1 MERIENWAGLGF
13 PDVFINADGQF
24 HLLELKYSEHNAVKL
39 RPHQVSFHSRNQ
51 NGSSWIL
58 VKRAP
63 ENKTAGY
70 EMCLYHASQ
79 AIEVSQNG
87 LKTKPKYKQNSRDNW
102 ENLFDAITKQKEA
115 LQCFGY

>member
-63 ENKTAGY
+63 ENKKSGY
-70 EMCLYHASQ
+70 DMSLYHASQ

-87 LKTKPKYKQNSRDNW
+87 LKTQPKYKLNSRDNW
-102 ENLFDAITKQKEA
+102 ENLFDAITKEKGA
-115 LQCFGY
+115 A

>member
-1 MERIENWAGLGF
+1 MTQSLLTLHPSKKATKTATKPESAFWAQFRKKVMMLRKSWKMERIENWAGLGF

-24 HLLELKYSEHNAVKL
+24 HLLELKYSDSNAVKL

-63 ENKTAGY
+63 KSKTSGY
-70 EMCLYHASQ
+70 DMSLYHAS
-79 AIEVSQNG
+79 
-87 LKTKPKYKQNSRDNW
+87 
-102 ENLFDAITKQKEA
+102 
-115 LQCFGY
+115 